1 MSTSS
6 MKRLLSLILVL
17 AMVVSV
23 VPFPT
28 FAVEQAQIS
37 DSQEIVAAEEEAT
50 EAAQQI
56 QSKIDEM
63 LNWYLGSTQ
72 KTREEIDVIV
82 SQMDSDN
89 RWMAQVEIYDLEVEI
104 GETLTEAEAEALIAA
119 NEVLC
124 VFAEIL
130 GTYSAGPNLLVE
142 ETVLDGQ
149 IKVYSNLGSISVN
162 GTTVTIT
169 NTISGISLGTNYTFT
184 ITNTSGKAG
193 TLQFDYNGNTFDTFG
208 LDTKTGTYPATLLQ
222 NDETITITAKSKCGF
237 GGQNDKLILSN
248 LVFTPQ
254 QDSYETEFVF
264 DASLGG
270 MTVDGNAVSSG
281 DKQVIAKAGAKLVAS
296 GSSFIGWINDSTGQV
311 LSTASEFTYVPTEA
325 ITVRPVFAGSNAW
338 FQVTKTE
345 GSYLYEDLNAA
356 SASAAGASNKTVVLT
371 SNGTLPA
378 GNYTIPAGVTLLIP
392 CDAANTLC
400 TTAPIVH
407 TDESYSKT
415 PTAYRTLTMASGANL
430 TVNGAVSISGHM
442 YNRTP
447 LPGAVYSTVG
457 FVRMQE
463 NSNITVNN
471 GAKLYVWGYITG
483 SGSVVVE
490 SGGTVY
496 ENFQVTDFRGGNYTS
511 SIVSNDDT
519 YHAFPFNQYYIQNVE
534 VPMTLK
540 AGSIEN
546 GYMAIFVTLVGSQGS
561 AVPFFGP
568 DGMFYVTEGYV
579 VKDYIESTDRLEIS
593 VHGKLQMK
601 SLSISMKTS
610 LISSTTIDS
619 QKFDLP
625 VTNNITVHAY
635 EGSQFDITQDISL
648 LPGTELIIENGAG
661 GTLGSGNRII
671 IYDAD
676 EWKGMS
682 FGHVGVDL
690 VPVKYAPGK
699 TLTGTRNVNVD
710 AKVVLGGT
718 IDMDAGAVYATAG
731 GANVTG
737 MEGAVVTM
745 KLPTTTKAA
754 YQIVQPADSS
764 QDLTYVAIDL
774 VNVPLKNAD
783 GTTLTAN
790 LSDGV
795 YTYTNGVWTGNCLNH
810 TEEVLAAVAPTC
822 TTTGLA
828 EGKKCSVCDNI
839 LVEQEVIPALGHTE
853 VIDAGYAATCTEVG
867 LSDGKHCSVCSEVI
881 VPREV
886 IPALGHTEVI
896 DAAVAATC
904 TATGLTE
911 GKHCSVCN
919 EVIAEQTETPALG
932 HEYKK
937 EYVDAV
943 DGKAG
948 YVLCSCIRCDD
959 EVISYTYGA
968 KNGEEKYTT
977 LQEALDAYE
986 SGIIQLQA
994 DTDSV
999 TVTKDVV
1006 VDLNGFNIASVTATA
1021 AELTILDT
1029 KTEDYSVADGD
1040 YGEIAAISGTVI
1052 PAEGYIAITE
1062 AEGTSYHKV
1071 SLEITDMAL
1080 RSADVGVYYNCIFS
1094 GDEMVASQVT
1104 TYGVA
1109 LSVRGI
1115 PVVGNAD
1122 SKYSV
1127 FHKFETGSNTPSTLL
1142 KNVMKETNS
1151 ASFNNRCADL
1161 QVYGRAYIQI
1171 GDTYI
1176 YGEAVSRSFREQIEL
1191 VDEAWNT
1198 LTAEQ
1203 QSEVL
1208 TMYRT
1213 FQDDMADWIIPNI
1226 KGSI

>member
-72 KTREEIDVIV
+72 TTREEIDVIV

-130 GTYSAGPNLLVE
+130 GTYSAGPNLLAE

-169 NTISGISLGTNYTFT
+169 NTISGFSLGTNYTFT

-254 QDSYETEFVF
+254 QDSYKTEFVF
-264 DASLGG
+264 DASLGS

-281 DKQVIAKAGAKLVAS
+281 DKQAIAKAGAKLVAS

-311 LSTASEFTYVPTEA
+311 LSTASEYTYVPTEA

-338 FQVTKTE
+338 FQTTKTE

-378 GNYTIPAGVTLLIP
+378 GDYTIPAGVTLLIP
-392 CDAANTLC
+392 CDAANTLY
-400 TTAPIVH
+400 TTTPQTLKIEKYAA
-407 TDESYSKT
+407 T
-415 PTAYRTLTMASGANL
+415 PTAYRTLTMASGAKL
-430 TVNGAVSISGHM
+430 TVNGAMSISGSM
-442 YNRTP
+442 ATNTP
-447 LPGAVYSTVG
+447 SPGAVYGAVG
-457 FVRMQE
+457 FVKMQE
-463 NSNITVNN
+463 GASITVNN
-471 GAKLYVWGYITG
+471 GANLYVWGFITG
-483 SGSVVVE
+483 SGSVTIE
-490 SGGTVY
+490 NGGTVY
-496 ENFQVTDFRGGNYTS
+496 EAFQVTDFRGGNNTS
-511 SIVSNDDT
+511 GIVSDVDK

-540 AGSIEN
+540 AGAVEN
-546 GYMAIFVTLVGSQGS
+546 GYMAVFITLVNIQGS
-561 AVPFFGP
+561 AVPFIGP
-568 DGMFYVTEGYV
+568 NGMFNVTEGYI

-593 VHGKLQMK
+593 VYGKLQMK
-601 SLSISMKTS
+601 SLSISMNLGLAGYKT
-610 LISSTTIDS
+610 INS
-619 QKFDLP
+619 QNFDLP
-625 VTNNITVHAY
+625 VTNNVTVHVY
-635 EGSQFDITQDISL
+635 EGSHMDITQDISF
-648 LPGTELIIENGAG
+648 LPGTELIVEKGAT
-661 GTLGSGNRII
+661 GTLDSGNRII

-676 EWKGMS
+676 EWTGKSYAHYGA
-682 FGHVGVDL
+682 GADIE
-690 VPVKYAPGK
+690 PIKYAPGK
-699 TLTGTRNVNVD
+699 TLVGKRNVNVD

-731 GANVTG
+731 GANVAG
-737 MEGAVVTM
+737 LEGAVVTM
-745 KLPTTTKAA
+745 KLPTSTRKA
-754 YQIVQPADSS
+754 YQIVQTDGWVAEEVP
-764 QDLTYVAIDL
+764 LTS
-774 VNVPLKNAD
+774 VPLKNAD
-783 GTTLTAN
+783 GTTLIAN
-790 LSDGV
+790 LPDGV
-795 YTYTNGVWTGNCLNH
+795 YTYANGTWTGECLH
-810 TEEVLAAVAPTC
+810 ILKEAVTTQPTCSTPGVKTFSCACGYSYTEEIATVAHVETDVPAKDATC
-822 TTTGLA
+822 SAPGLTA
-828 EGKKCSVCDNI
+828 GVQCTVCGQF
-839 LVEQEVIPALGHTE
+839 VVAQEEIPALPHTE
-853 VIDAGYAATCTEVG
+853 VIDE
-867 LSDGKHCSVCSEVI
+867 
-881 VPREV
+881 
-886 IPALGHTEVI
+886 
-896 DAAVAATC
+896 AVAATC
-904 TATGLTE
+904 TTTGLTE

-1062 AEGTSYHKV
+1062 AEGTSYHKI

-1115 PVVGNAD
+1115 PAVGNAD

-1127 FHKFETGSNTPSTLL
+1127 FHKFESGSNTPSTLL

-1151 ASFNNRCADL
+1151 ASYNNRCANL

-1176 YGEAVSRSFREQIEL
+1176 YGETVSRSFREQVEL

-1203 QSEVL
+1203 QFEVL

-1226 KGSI
+1226 KGNI